1 MLAFPSRRCGGRQ
14 SSVLLSKAA
23 WPNCPISVITVSLNI
38 TSFLLHSPMVALS
51 CWRCLITRSM
61 IHLQMLGP

>member
-1 MLAFPSRRCGGRQ
+1 MLAFPSRRGGGRQ
-14 SSVLLSKAA
+14 SSVLSKAA

-51 CWRCLITRSM
+51 CWRHLITRSM